1 MKNLKKN
8 KEDVEFRYYTVDS
21 EFPVLPLVGDHW
33 MATTASLG
41 KPSLKLH
48 FHNLLEIGYCHQ
60 GEGTLTVEDSEY
72 SYAPG
77 TFTIIPKNI
86 LHDTQSKKGSMN
98 FWEYI
103 FVDEKLFLEK
113 FYLNNFDGKG
123 IFEGIETS
131 FLVSDEKSQPL
142 MAAEIKSILEEFR
155 SRSKYYREKV
165 NALLVDLFLSH
176 ARAKQPQSI
185 GDDIVK
191 NRSAIM
197 AVLEYIDNNFDEDM
211 TVSSLAK
218 MCSVSEPYFRRI
230 FKSVTDRTPLEHINR
245 VRIQKACVFLLRD
258 EESIINVALK
268 CGFSSVSTFNR
279 NFIRYVGCTP
289 SEYRQNHT
297 VHRGVENFT
306 IRNYPGW

>member
-1 MKNLKKN
+1 MRTAKRN
-8 KEDVEFRYYTVDS
+8 KEDVEFRYYTVDN

-41 KPSLKLH
+41 QPSPKLL
-48 FHNLLEIGYCHQ
+48 FHNLLEIGFCHS
-60 GEGTLTVEDSEY
+60 GEGTLTIEDSELPY
-72 SYAPG
+72 SPG
-77 TFTIIPKNI
+77 TFTIIPRNV
-86 LHDTQSKKGSMN
+86 LHDTRSKRGSLN

-113 FYLNNFDGKG
+113 FYLGAFEGKG
-123 IFEGIETS
+123 IFDGIETS
-131 FLVSDEKSQPL
+131 FLVSNDREQPA
-142 MAAEIKSILEEFR
+142 MAAKVTAILEEFR
-155 SRSKYYREKV
+155 TRQKYYKENV
-165 NALLVDLFLSH
+165 NALLISLFLSH
-176 ARAKQPQSI
+176 ARAKQPQAI

-197 AVLEYIDNNFDEDM
+197 AILEYIDNNFDEDM
-211 TVSSLAK
+211 TVTSLAK

>member
-1 MKNLKKN
+1 MKNPKRN
-8 KEDVEFRYYTVDS
+8 KEDVEFRYYTVDN

-60 GEGTLTVEDSEY
+60 GEGTLTVEDSEFPY
-72 SYAPG
+72 GPG
-77 TFTIIPKNI
+77 TFTIIPRNV
-86 LHDTQSKKGSMN
+86 LHDTRSKKGSMN

-113 FYLNNFDGKG
+113 FYLGAFEGKG

-131 FLVSDEKSQPL
+131 FLVSDEESQPL
-142 MAAEIKSILEEFR
+142 IATEIRAILEEFR

-165 NALLVDLFLSH
+165 NALLINLFLSH

-197 AVLEYIDNNFDEDM
+197 TVLEYIDNNFDEDM
-211 TVSSLAK
+211 TVTSLAR

-306 IRNYPGW
+306 KRNYPGW